1 MFGFTDATFKA
12 GSISSGVNVAGNEIP
27 NTPDYTA
34 TFGTQLSRAVRADA
48 TVYGRAEVTFYGAFQ
63 YDDLNRAGQD
73 SYSLTNFRA
82 RHPSADICSRKA
94 GSGTRSTRDIFRSLS
109 RSIRSLRDPGSLARA
124 ARRARSAS
132 ARAFAFKRDEVK
144 EIS

>member
-12 GSISSGVNVAGNEIP
+12 GSISSGVNVGGNEIP

-34 TFGTQLSRAVRADA
+34 TFGTQLSRAVRSDA

-63 YDDLNRAGQD
+63 YDDLNTAGQD

-82 RHPSADICSRKA
+82 GIERGYLFAEGWIRNAFD
-94 GSGTRSTRDIFRSLS
+94 TRYI
-109 RSIRSLRDPGSLARA
+109 PV
-124 ARRARSAS
+124 
-132 ARAFAFKRDEVK
+132 AFAFDRQLARSGFLGESGAPRTYGIRAGVRF
-144 EIS
+144 